1 MRQAAFCSDDSSSSL
16 SAEHAALLALLALLE
31 VALLADLVKTAV
43 LWQLSQVV
51 IGKVEIQ
58 HQV

>member
-1 MRQAAFCSDDSSSSL
+1 MRQAAFCSDDSSSFL

-43 LWQLSQVV
+43 L
-51 IGKVEIQ
+51 
-58 HQV
+58 

>member
-43 LWQLSQVV
+43 L
-51 IGKVEIQ
+51 
-58 HQV
+58 